1 MKWKLYY
8 SRVHGQ
14 IHLAAQFTK
23 IYQQCLSWY
32 LFNKKSPL
40 DRDKSHLCACMIPNW
55 YFESPVALV
64 WPGHPLAPD
73 APDPLYFSF
82 NHSVMSISLGN
93 KLETILVS
101 CSAPWYG
108 TELITYPSK
117 GTKCHRE
124 ITLEFL
130 TPDKTY
136 SRNGRRMG
144 TRSSPRS
151 LLCPKWRA
159 SWYMISMQGLG
170 WLSYL
175 QQKRFVLL
183 SSSPNCA
190 FLLDGWFHLL
200 RSKGLWNDGSHGH
213 CYKLQVVCLYYI
225 YVCMVML
232 LYWWVFTRT
241 LCRLLTDIDYML
253 TNVFVKLTLS
263 CNHIKNQA

>member
-1 MKWKLYY
+1 MTRSSSCPGRTWLLVLFLQPFSHVYLA
-8 SRVHGQ
+8 GQ
-14 IHLAAQFTK
+14 QI
-23 IYQQCLSWY
+23 
-32 LFNKKSPL
+32 
-40 DRDKSHLCACMIPNW
+40 R
-55 YFESPVALV
+55 
-64 WPGHPLAPD
+64 
-73 APDPLYFSF
+73 
-82 NHSVMSISLGN
+82 NHSCFVRS
-93 KLETILVS
+93 
-101 CSAPWYG
+101 PWCG

-124 ITLEFL
+124 ITLGFL

-136 SRNGRRMG
+136 PRNGRRMG

-159 SWYMISMQGLG
+159 SWYMISMQGLV

-200 RSKGLWNDGSHGH
+200 RSKGLWNNGSHRH
-213 CYKLQVVCLYYI
+213 CYKLQLVCLYYI

-241 LCRLLTDIDYML
+241 MQAVNRHRLYA
-253 TNVFVKLTLS
+253 NERF
-263 CNHIKNQA
+263 C